1 MMNRLC
7 LPTLL
12 LIAAVFPS
20 QAQDGFCMVNG
31 TTSGGAGGPTVT
43 VTNGTDFGTQIGM
56 AGARIIQVQGPIT
69 IGTAYCASDKSI
81 IGLGTNAGLLGH
93 LNISGV
99 SNVIVQ
105 NLRVSNPGNDGITIR
120 ERNGNPGSH
129 HIWIDHVTFVDCGDG
144 ACDMS
149 VGAQY
154 NTVSWCKFIYPT

>member
-93 LNISGV
+93 LK
-99 SNVIVQ
+99 Q
-105 NLRVSNPGNDGITIR
+105 
-120 ERNGNPGSH
+120 GSCSQSAGGCRGRRDRRRRH
-129 HIWIDHVTFVDCGDG
+129 AAAVC
-144 ACDMS
+144 
-149 VGAQY
+149 
-154 NTVSWCKFIYPT
+154 P